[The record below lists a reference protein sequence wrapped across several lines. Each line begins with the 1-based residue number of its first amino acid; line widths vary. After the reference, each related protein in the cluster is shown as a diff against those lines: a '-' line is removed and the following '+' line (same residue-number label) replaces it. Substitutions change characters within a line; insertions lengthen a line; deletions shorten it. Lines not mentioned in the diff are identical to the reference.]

1 MSIAVVFGLIAFAGV
16 FLFFL
21 GISQMRR
28 SAGGSEDFQARLA
41 AYGVTTAG
49 AAALPQ
55 TAGFRDSLNRLFQPA
70 ADRVGRG
77 DAKKGKP
84 SVAEQLQRADLKLR
98 PSEYFMIQ
106 IGTGLLVG
114 LIGYWRW
121 GLVFALLFFA
131 GYLIPGFYVKYRVSQ
146 RLKKFNTQ
154 LGDTLTLLSNALK
167 AGYSFAQAIDTVA
180 KNATAPIGDEFA
192 RAVREMNLGGSPDEA
207 LSNITKRIASA
218 DFDLVATAYSIH
230 RTVGGNLA
238 EILDNIAYTI
248 RERVRI
254 KGEIQTLTAQARASG
269 TIITALPILL
279 ATFMFFVTP
288 TYFQPMFGSIIGWI
302 LLAIGVFMIFIGLA
316 RTPSSN
322 TALTV
327 QQRLSVYGGEKQL
340 TVEEIELQRP
350 FSERVL
356 RPGIE
361 RLGSLLSR
369 STPQKAR
376 QDLLNR
382 LELAGRPGNLTP
394 EDFAAVRLVAA
405 AIVGALGLLIGLLLA
420 NPVYLVIAL
429 VVGVIL
435 GYYLPVLWLKQKV
448 DARKAE
454 IQKALPD
461 ALDLLVI
468 CVDAGLGFDAA
479 LARVT
484 DKYRNALSDLLS
496 KALREVS
503 LGRPRLEALDEMGR
517 NSGVE
522 DLHNFMQAV
531 IQSEQFGTGIGKI
544 LRIQADEMRRKRRQR
559 AQEKGAQAT
568 LKMML
573 PMVGCIFPTL
583 WIVLLGPAV
592 LILMRPRG

>member
-1 MSIAVVFGLIAFAGV
+1 MSTTLLLAVI
-16 FLFFL
+16 
-21 GISQMRR
+21 
-28 SAGGSEDFQARLA
+28 
-41 AYGVTTAG
+41 
-49 AAALPQ
+49 
-55 TAGFRDSLNRLFQPA
+55 AGF
-70 ADRVGRG
+70 G
-77 DAKKGKP
+77 
-84 SVAEQLQRADLKLR
+84 
-98 PSEYFMIQ
+98 
-106 IGTGLLVG
+106 
-114 LIGYWRW
+114 
-121 GLVFALLFFA
+121 
-131 GYLIPGFYVKYRVSQ
+131 
-146 RLKKFNTQ
+146 
-154 LGDTLTLLSNALK
+154 
-167 AGYSFAQAIDTVA
+167 
-180 KNATAPIGDEFA
+180 
-192 RAVREMNLGGSPDEA
+192 
-207 LSNITKRIASA
+207 
-218 DFDLVATAYSIH
+218 
-230 RTVGGNLA
+230 
-238 EILDNIAYTI
+238 
-248 RERVRI
+248 
-254 KGEIQTLTAQARASG
+254 
-269 TIITALPILL
+269 ILL
-279 ATFMFFVTP
+279 MFF
-288 TYFQPMFGSIIGWI
+288 
-302 LLAIGVFMIFIGLA
+302 GLA
-316 RTPSSN
+316 RTPSSSSAIN
-322 TALTV
+322 V
-327 QQRLSVYGGEKQL
+327 QQRLAAYGGDKPL

-350 FSERVL
+350 FSERVM
-356 RPGIE
+356 RPAIE
-361 RLGSLLSR
+361 KLGSLLSR

-405 AIVGALGLLIGLLLA
+405 AVFGALGLLVGLLLA

-435 GYYLPVLWLKQKV
+435 GYYMPVLWLKQKV
-448 DARKAE
+448 DGRKAE
-454 IQKALPD
+454 IQKGLPD

-484 DKYRNALSDLLS
+484 DKYKNALSELLT

-522 DLHNFMQAV
+522 DLHNFIQAV

-559 AQEKGAQAT
+559 AQERGAQAT